1 MSKPE
6 MPELAISVTHADTF
20 HENDAAVDEEIGAS
34 DRFHEN
40 SAPRG
45 NSSNGGSSSDAPPA
59 PKSRT
64 GWIAAGAVGL
74 LVVIVVAVA
83 MSNNG
88 KGDDAQVSA
97 VAAPSA
103 PDVTLAAPA
112 VPDDG
117 GGYVVDDGPAADAS
131 EGLPSAESPVLSSD
145 DVGDNGGE
153 DVAQFDPQASVGDD
167 GAKDVTQFDPQ
178 VNVGDAAVLAL
189 PEVVAATTS
198 PTKSPSDSPTDE
210 PTAKASIMPS
220 TSFAPT
226 KSPTVSPS
234 AEPTPSPS
242 GSPSKKPTDSPSTSP
257 TDEPTDAPTE
267 SPSNPPSG
275 TPTKSPFSFSSWT
288 FAAFGLEPTAAPTE
302 EPTRNPTKQPTKRPT
317 RNPTK
322 RPTPAP
328 TNEPTPGPTNRPS
341 DQPTK
346 QPTRQPSNNPTK
358 HPTSEPTREPTRKP
372 SRRPTDSPSEGPTTS
387 APTPYEPFFFGDEFV
402 SFDDLGIDV
411 SEGLSV
417 RVIAEVGQSVPYAN
431 GGASKLRYH
440 EDTDAAGIVPMNPD
454 DPTSDGYVYVVNAEK
469 GDGEG
474 GVYGIYFDKDGNVLE
489 YTDLLTGTTDNCGG
503 GHTPWNTWVSC
514 EEYEDGQCWE
524 VDPVNGRAR
533 ETRLGGR
540 GGRYESVACDDSEP
554 SRPVFFTTED
564 DETGALRRFAARGAG
579 WGALHS
585 DGDESFLLIK
595 DGRNFEWTADES
607 AARRSAARY
616 YRNSEGI
623 QYHEGRLYFMAKKD
637 RKMII
642 LDLDEMTYETE
653 ITGKKFYGEG
663 SFGAQPDQNV
673 FGPTRKYIYFTED
686 GGSSP
691 GVYARF
697 GEEGTFFT
705 MFQAISGGVWDGDE
719 TVGIALSP
727 DNKRF
732 YAGIQLGIIF
742 EFTRDDGLP
751 FE

>member
-1 MSKPE
+1 MASAAATAAAQGDE
-6 MPELAISVTHADTF
+6 
-20 HENDAAVDEEIGAS
+20 DAAASSAAIASAIDPPADGNEVVVPDPVQLFAPDYEGSHGRVATIVPSPVRASKAQRTVAGRSTTAHAKKPVTASSPRRKKRGSIAPPSPSRGRMTRAAALVANAIAAS
-34 DRFHEN
+34 D
-40 SAPRG
+40 PT
-45 NSSNGGSSSDAPPA
+45 GSPSERP
-59 PKSRT
+59 T
-64 GWIAAGAVGL
+64 L
-74 LVVIVVAVA
+74 E
-83 MSNNG
+83 
-88 KGDDAQVSA
+88 
-97 VAAPSA
+97 PSA
-103 PDVTLAAPA
+103 
-112 VPDDG
+112 
-117 GGYVVDDGPAADAS
+117 
-131 EGLPSAESPVLSSD
+131 
-145 DVGDNGGE
+145 
-153 DVAQFDPQASVGDD
+153 
-167 GAKDVTQFDPQ
+167 
-178 VNVGDAAVLAL
+178 
-189 PEVVAATTS
+189 S
-198 PTKSPSDSPTDE
+198 PTKKPTSDPTRE
-210 PTAKASIMPS
+210 PTQEPS
-220 TSFAPT
+220 E
-226 KSPTVSPS
+226 
-234 AEPTPSPS
+234 EPTP
-242 GSPSKKPTDSPSTSP
+242 
-257 TDEPTDAPTE
+257 
-267 SPSNPPSG
+267 
-275 TPTKSPFSFSSWT
+275 
-288 FAAFGLEPTAAPTE
+288 
-302 EPTRNPTKQPTKRPT
+302 EPTRDPTE
-317 RNPTK
+317 
-322 RPTPAP
+322 RPTPEP
-328 TNEPTPGPTNRPS
+328 TN
-341 DQPTK
+341 D
-346 QPTRQPSNNPTK
+346 
-358 HPTSEPTREPTRKP
+358 PTRKP
-372 SRRPTDSPSEGPTTS
+372 SRDPTGRPTPAPSREPTNDPTGRPTPEPTSDPTRRPTDRPTLGPTTD

-402 SFDDLGIDV
+402 TYDNLGIEV
-411 SEGLSV
+411 SKGLSV
-417 RVIAEVGQSVPYAN
+417 RVVAREGRPVPYAD
-431 GGASKLRYH
+431 GGESKLDYH
-440 EDTDAAGIVPMNPD
+440 EWTDAAGIIPTNPD
-454 DPTSDGYVYVVNAEK
+454 NPTEGGYVYVANSE
-469 GDGEG
+469 DSNG
-474 GVYGIYFDKDGNVLE
+474 GVYGIYFDGDGNVLE
-489 YTDLLTGTTDNCGG
+489 YKALLRGTTDNCGG